1 MSEKCGK
8 AYEKGKYRY
17 LLNVSLTD
25 ELETI
30 WATAYDEAAEVMLTS
45 EIDNHALTADEFVKM
60 NEDDF
65 KLIMPQFM
73 DREIKV
79 TVTAKK

>member
-1 MSEKCGK
+1 M
-8 AYEKGKYRY
+8 
-17 LLNVSLTD
+17 D
-25 ELETI
+25 TI

-45 EIDNHALTADEFVKM
+45 DIDNSVLTADEFVKM
-60 NEDDF
+60 TEDDF
-65 KLIMPQFM
+65 KLIMPQFT